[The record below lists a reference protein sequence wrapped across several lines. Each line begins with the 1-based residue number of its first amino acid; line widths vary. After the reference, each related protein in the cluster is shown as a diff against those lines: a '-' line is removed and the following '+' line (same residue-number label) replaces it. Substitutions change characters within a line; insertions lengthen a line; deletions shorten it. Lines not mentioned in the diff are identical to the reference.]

1 MNVERFELVNP
12 RSLGEPRGWT
22 NGVVTPA
29 AGRLLFVAGQTG
41 LESGAPG
48 APPEFADQFARAL
61 DKILVV
67 VREAGG
73 EPKSIARLTAYVT
86 DLGAYRASRHALA
99 DVWRARFGAYYPA
112 MSLVEVKGLVDSG
125 AVVEI
130 EATAVLVGTA

>member
-1 MNVERFELVNP
+1 MNVEKFELVNP

-29 AGRLLFVAGQTG
+29 GGRLLFVAGQTG
-41 LESGAPG
+41 WETGAQG
-48 APPEFADQFARAL
+48 APPGFAEQFARAL

-73 EPKSIARLTAYVT
+73 DPTSIARLTAYVT
-86 DLGAYRASRHALA
+86 DLEAYRASRRALA
-99 DVWRARFGAYYPA
+99 DVWRERFGAYYPA
-112 MSLVEVKGLVDSG
+112 MALVEVKGLVESG

-130 EATAVLVGTA
+130 EATAVLGGTA